1 MENLYDKK
9 INNISSTIA
18 RLEVERDELKAK
30 KEAIKGNSNITKW
43 IDYPFASSSSTT
55 SEFREFEKD
64 FIEGVKKQVGN
75 EFKLYG
81 FGGSHFYVSGFL
93 KNKKTGKIV
102 YISVSDVRFFPNGWY
117 EDVLIR
123 TAKDEKDYTGG
134 RNNSCNFYEIYEK
147 AKELTE

>member
-1 MENLYDKK
+1 MNYAYKIRSIENQ
-9 INNISSTIA
+9 IEE
-18 RLEVERDELKAK
+18 LEVLKKSFERRQEEARS
-30 KEAIKGNSNITKW
+30 KEGMDRW
-43 IDYPFASSSSTT
+43 IDYPFTSSSVRTP
-55 SEFREFEKD
+55 EFKSFEKD
-64 FIEGVKKQVGN
+64 FIEELKKQVGN
-75 EFKLYG
+75 EFKPYG